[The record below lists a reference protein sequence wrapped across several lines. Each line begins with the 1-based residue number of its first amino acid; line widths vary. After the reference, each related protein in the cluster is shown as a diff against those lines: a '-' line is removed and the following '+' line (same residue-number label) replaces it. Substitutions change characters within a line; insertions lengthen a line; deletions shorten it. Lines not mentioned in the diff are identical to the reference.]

1 MAPDFPTV
9 STRNTN
15 VSASW
20 LLLGSLPCWNRF
32 IEASD
37 RKSRQLLM
45 TRSLSWKLTL
55 IWKLLYVTLG
65 KDVEEF
71 EGDVCVLYIP
81 LLILRQ
87 YDKTKNLK
95 IAYLLISDIFCALG
109 KPNNSYVNNL
119 TGTLV
124 IYESPPFLLWCHNG
138 HWWPE
143 RFNFL

>member
-1 MAPDFPTV
+1 
-9 STRNTN
+9 
-15 VSASW
+15 
-20 LLLGSLPCWNRF
+20 
-32 IEASD
+32 
-37 RKSRQLLM
+37 M

-71 EGDVCVLYIP
+71 EGNVCVLYIP

-124 IYESPPFLLWCHNG
+124 IYESPPFLL
-138 HWWPE
+138 
-143 RFNFL
+143 